1 MIQATL
7 HQLRVF
13 ETVARHGSFTRAAE
27 ELSITQP
34 TVSAQIKH
42 LTQTIGLPLFEQ
54 IGKQLY
60 LTEVGEELLDTCQ
73 TIFGQLAN
81 FEMMV
86 ADLQGAKRGK
96 LRLGVVTTAKY
107 FVPRLLGSFC
117 QQHPDID
124 VSLQVSNH
132 QKLVQRMLKN
142 QDDFYILSH
151 PPEDIDLVAT
161 PFLDNPLVVVANQDH
176 PLANQ
181 AQVPLKKLRGEA
193 FIMRE
198 PGSGTRRAVQQVF
211 DRHKIIVNVRLEFS
225 SNEAIKQSVM
235 GGLGISVLS
244 LHCLRP
250 DYQQGELTILNVKEF
265 PIPCRWYIVHPSG
278 KQLSVLAEAF
288 LKHLLLES
296 QMISL
301 KQAS

>member
-34 TVSAQIKH
+34 TVSTQIKH

-60 LTEVGEELLDTCQ
+60 LTQVGEELLDTCQ

-117 QQHPDID
+117 RQHPDID

-151 PPEDIDLVAT
+151 PPEDLDLVVT
-161 PFLDNPLVVVANQDH
+161 PFLDNPLVVVASQDH

-181 AQVPLKKLRGEA
+181 SKIPLKKLRGEA

-198 PGSGTRRAVQQVF
+198 QGSGTRRAVQQVF
-211 DRHKIIVNVRLEFS
+211 DRHKLTVNVRLEFS

-296 QMISL
+296 QSMSL

>member
-34 TVSAQIKH
+34 TVSTQIKH
-42 LTQTIGLPLFEQ
+42 LTRTIGLPLFEQ

-60 LTEVGEELLDTCQ
+60 LTQVGEELLKTCQ

-117 QQHPDID
+117 RQHPDID

-132 QKLVQRMLKN
+132 QKLVQRMLQN
-142 QDDFYILSH
+142 QDDLYILSH
-151 PPEDIDLVAT
+151 PPEDIDLAVT
-161 PFLDNPLVVVANQDH
+161 PFLDNPLVVVASRDH

-181 AQVPLKKLRGEA
+181 PQIPLKKLRGEA

-198 PGSGTRRAVQQVF
+198 QGSGTRRAVQQVF
-211 DRHKIIVNVRLEFS
+211 DRHKLTVNVRLEFS
-225 SNEAIKQSVM
+225 SNEAIKQSVI

-265 PIPCRWYIVHPSG
+265 PIPCRWYIVYPSG
-278 KQLSVLAEAF
+278 KQLSVLAEGF

-296 QMISL
+296 QRLPLQQVS
-301 KQAS
+301 